1 MAAKKLLQL
10 STETDNGG
18 VGNELGPTP
27 MLPRVVC
34 STPWESR
41 ILRTPCRAFTVRIIR
56 LGRPTYEIPSRSFL
70 LRLSN
75 TSSSVGRSV
84 GFLAIMRITS
94 WSST

>member
-1 MAAKKLLQL
+1 M
-10 STETDNGG
+10 TGG
-18 VGNELGPTP
+18 RERTGTYSDVAESG
-27 MLPRVVC
+27 VQH
-34 STPWESR
+34 PWESR
-41 ILRTPCRAFTVRIIR
+41 ILRTPCPAFTVRIIR
-56 LGRPTYEIPSRSFL
+56 LGRSTYEIPSRSFL